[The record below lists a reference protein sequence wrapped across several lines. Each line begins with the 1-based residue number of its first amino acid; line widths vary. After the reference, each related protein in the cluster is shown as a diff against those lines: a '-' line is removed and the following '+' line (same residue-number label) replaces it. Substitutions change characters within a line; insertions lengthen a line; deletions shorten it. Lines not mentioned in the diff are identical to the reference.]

1 MLIKTEL
8 SHLVVLVEVFVV
20 DVDVENVV
28 VHGLALAL
36 VDVGKVTIVQENKS
50 HL

>member
-8 SHLVVLVEVFVV
+8 SHLVVLVEVFV
-20 DVDVENVV
+20 VDVENVV